1 MRTEK
6 VETEVVNRGLRSLE
20 ALRRARQP
28 DFLWCIHC
36 ERAYQYGDFRRAG
49 GRQLCPYV
57 SCAGAEVFAW
67 DWEKV
72 RSANPDY
79 PAEPCPGVVYPLFGH
94 GTYSRAARA

>member
-1 MRTEK
+1 MRTQK
-6 VETEVVNRGLRSLE
+6 AETEVINRGRGNFVP
-20 ALRRARQP
+20 RTARQP

-36 ERAYQYGDFRRAG
+36 ERAYQHGDFRRAG

-79 PAEPCPGVVYPLFGH
+79 PAEPVAGVVYPLFGR
-94 GTYSRAARA
+94 GSYLRAS

>member
-1 MRTEK
+1 MLRAQK
-6 VETEVVNRGLRSLE
+6 AETQVIHRDAA
-20 ALRRARQP
+20 ALNAFRRAREP

-36 ERAYQYGDFRRAG
+36 ERAYQHGDFRRAG

-57 SCAGAEVFAW
+57 SCVGAEVFAW

-79 PAEPCPGVVYPLFGH
+79 PAEPSPGVVYPLFGR
-94 GTYSRAARA
+94 GTYLRAG

>member
-1 MRTEK
+1 MQAQLN
-6 VETEVVNRGLRSLE
+6 ETQGNPRDAG
-20 ALRRARQP
+20 ALRALRLNREP

-57 SCAGAEVFAW
+57 SCLGAEVFAW

-72 RSANPDY
+72 KSANPDY
-79 PAEPCPGVVYPLFGH
+79 PSEPSPGVVYPLFGR
-94 GTYSRAARA
+94 GSYLRSV

>member
-1 MRTEK
+1 MQARPN
-6 VETEVVNRGLRSLE
+6 ETRGAFRDAGVLQ
-20 ALRRARQP
+20 AFRRAREP
-28 DFLWCIHC
+28 DCLWCIHS

-57 SCAGAEVFAW
+57 SCSGAEVFAW

-79 PAEPCPGVVYPLFGH
+79 PAEPSPGVVYPLFGR
-94 GTYSRAARA
+94 GSYLRTA